1 MINRIVE
8 FVHENKLRVDSVKIT
23 IDGASHFH
31 DFSVPVRRNIRSIS
45 KVVSCLGVYKAIEEG
60 FFEPESPV
68 MPFFRNV
75 EINNKENLDYLSRL
89 KIRHLLTLSIGHERG
104 LMLRK
109 DYRSMPVD
117 TEYIGYIL
125 NSPIKHEPG
134 TFFVYNNAAT
144 YLLSAII
151 QRLSG
156 TCLDDWVYEAVLRH
170 LGIEKPQWEKTSQGI
185 CLGATGLHFNNEEVH
200 RIGLLLLNR
209 GQYGG
214 CQIIDGS
221 WVDAMHQAN
230 ILNPGHEKFNS
241 PGNRCL
247 KKVAYGY
254 HIWVCGDGSN
264 EHPATHYFC
273 DGAEGQ
279 FLIVAPEQRMVL
291 TMLSRERNTD
301 MLYGIICDCL
311 TSGIRRDV

>member
-1 MINRIVE
+1 
-8 FVHENKLRVDSVKIT
+8 D
-23 IDGASHFH
+23 
-31 DFSVPVRRNIRSIS
+31 
-45 KVVSCLGVYKAIEEG
+45 YIE
-60 FFEPESPV
+60 
-68 MPFFRNV
+68 
-75 EINNKENLDYLSRL
+75 
-89 KIRHLLTLSIGHERG
+89 
-104 LMLRK
+104 
-109 DYRSMPVD
+109 
-117 TEYIGYIL
+117 YIL
-125 NSPIKHEPG
+125 NYPIEHEPG

-156 TCLDDWVYEAVLRH
+156 KSLDDWVYEAVLRH
-170 LGIEKPQWEKTSQGI
+170 MGIEKPQWEKTAQGI

-209 GQYGG
+209 GKYEG

-221 WVDAMHQAN
+221 WVDAMHQPH

-254 HIWVCGDGSN
+254 HIWVCEDGSN
-264 EHPATHYFC
+264 EKPATHYFC

-291 TMLSRERNTD
+291 TMLSREKNTD
-301 MLYGIICDCL
+301 MLYGIICDCI
-311 TSGIRRDV
+311 TDSVRHDV